1 MSKIFIFPRQTFCV
15 TPKLLDPWIHSVEC
29 HDGTERKVNDWKE
42 TRSCSYLLNLQSTE
56 LHWTPFSQK
65 ETSSLC
71 TFPAILEI
79 VSPAVEDDA
88 SQHFHQK
95 PQFATGT
102 ICFFSLPARF
112 LLFIETECGWFP
124 PPTPL
129 PKSPGSLKPLKREVF
144 ITELLTTLPLRSSPW
159 WLCSRATEASQTRST
174 RPNGLKQLA
183 SPSQREANYTLSI
196 AARMTHTEIS
206 KACNF
211 KGLIKLHELLTSS
224 CTWRH
229 WRPELCSSRLSAA
242 DTTLRKYTHTH
253 DAPLKSVNGCK
264 LPTALSFFLPGLFF
278 FKALR
283 H

>member
-1 MSKIFIFPRQTFCV
+1 MSWWNWKKSERPEGNT
-15 TPKLLDPWIHSVEC
+15 LLLISI
-29 HDGTERKVNDWKE
+29 K
-42 TRSCSYLLNLQSTE
+42 SSI
-56 LHWTPFSQK
+56 HWTPLNSFLS
-65 ETSSLC
+65 ERNLAALHISCHSGDRLSRRGRLC
-71 TFPAILEI
+71 LAAL
-79 VSPAVEDDA
+79 SPKAAVCNGDNL
-88 SQHFHQK
+88 
-95 PQFATGT
+95 
-102 ICFFSLPARF
+102 FFFLPAQF

-129 PKSPGSLKPLKREVF
+129 PKSPDSFKPLKREVF
-144 ITELLTTLPLRSSPW
+144 ITELLTTLPSRSSPW

-196 AARMTHTEIS
+196 AGRMTHTEIS

-224 CTWRH
+224 CTRRH